1 MILKVEAGT
10 FSQLDVLETLDLS
23 NNGLV
28 RVPSEIFSMPYLRK
42 LYLAD
47 NELRNEGFASI
58 MKPVKAPLVYL
69 NLASTEIDR
78 IPDLGIL
85 PELMHLNLSMNTL
98 KQLTPQQFAPLCQ
111 IKQVDLNGTKV
122 SACQCLKINFFM
134 ERELKR
140 LPILNCGVATSE
152 LNRVYKSFEIN

>member
-1 MILKVEAGT
+1 MKVEAGT
-10 FSQLDVLETLDLS
+10 FSELTLLETLDLS

-28 RVPSEIFSMPYLRK
+28 AVPSEIFTLPYLRK

-47 NELRNEGFASI
+47 NELRNEGFANI

-69 NLASTEIDR
+69 NLASTEIGR
-78 IPDLGIL
+78 IPDFGVL
-85 PELMHLNLSMNTL
+85 PELLHLNLSMNVL
-98 KQLTPQQFAPLCQ
+98 KKLTPQQFAPLCQ

-122 SACQCLKINFFM
+122 GACQCLQINFFM

-140 LPILNCGVATSE
+140 LPILECEVAKSE
-152 LNRVYKSFEIN
+152 FNKIVVTLK